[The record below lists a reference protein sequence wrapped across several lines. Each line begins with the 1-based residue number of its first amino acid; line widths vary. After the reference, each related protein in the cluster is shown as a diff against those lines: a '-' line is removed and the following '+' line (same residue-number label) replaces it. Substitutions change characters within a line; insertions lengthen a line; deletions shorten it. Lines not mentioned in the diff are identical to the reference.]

1 MIIDGRAIAN
11 KIVNQ
16 LKKETKPTK
25 KLVAILVGDN
35 PSSISFLKQKQKLA
49 NELGIEFELIKFTEI
64 NEEDLII
71 EIEKINKDDS
81 IGGVIIQL
89 PLPSELNKNNI
100 LLRLS
105 PQKDV
110 DALTN
115 QALVMPLS
123 VEVVKD
129 ILKEQNYSLED
140 KIIAV
145 IGQGELIGKPI
156 TNWLEK
162 NYKKPIIVD
171 IGDDIN
177 KIKRAD
183 LVISGVGKSGL
194 IDRSNLKEGAN
205 VI

>member
-1 MIIDGRAIAN
+1 
-11 KIVNQ
+11 
-16 LKKETKPTK
+16 
-25 KLVAILVGDN
+25 
-35 PSSISFLKQKQKLA
+35 
-49 NELGIEFELIKFTEI
+49 
-64 NEEDLII
+64 
-71 EIEKINKDDS
+71 
-81 IGGVIIQL
+81 
-89 PLPSELNKNNI
+89 
-100 LLRLS
+100 
-105 PQKDV
+105 
-110 DALTN
+110 
-115 QALVMPLS
+115 LS

-205 VI
+205 VIDFGFSLENGKISGDLAYEGLTGWYTVTPGGTGPILVAEIFKNFYKLSNK